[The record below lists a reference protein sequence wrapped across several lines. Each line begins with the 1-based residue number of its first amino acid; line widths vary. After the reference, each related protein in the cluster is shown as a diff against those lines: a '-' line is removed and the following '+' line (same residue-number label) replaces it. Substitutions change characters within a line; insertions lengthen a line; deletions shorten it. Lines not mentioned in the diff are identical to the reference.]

1 MKYILLGLIFISVI
15 SCNTEE
21 KIPDYLL
28 EEEKFVEVLT
38 DFETAEAIVRLGYN
52 RTKDSLIYNDSVYAA
67 VFRKHEITK
76 AVFDSNFTYYSN
88 KPQEFE
94 RIFEK
99 VITNLSTKSAKIQE
113 KKEEE
118 PTNKK

>member
-1 MKYILLGLIFISVI
+1 MKHIFLGLLFISII
-15 SCNTEE
+15 SCNKE
-21 KIPDYLL
+21 KKSPDYLL
-28 EEEKFVEVLT
+28 EQDKFVKVLT

-52 RTKDSLIYNDSVYAA
+52 RTKDSLIYNDSVYVA

-76 AVFDSNFTYYSN
+76 AIFDSNFTYYSN

-94 RIFEK
+94 KIFEK
-99 VITNLSTKSAKIQE
+99 VITNLSTMSAKIQE
-113 KKEEE
+113 KKVEE